1 MESTEQDILE
11 SFLGEQVVMESMD
24 KSRWYTLQVMSG
36 QERRVKDYLLNR
48 RQQDLANGV
57 DNGLVEVLV
66 PTTRVLER
74 KNGKTYE
81 REQKCYPG
89 YVFVRAVLFDDTG
102 RIIPEHWLGIKE
114 TKGVINFMGGEH
126 PMPLSD
132 EEVQGLMQVEDEKD
146 KPRVENVWKVGE
158 TVIIREGVFEG
169 SEGMIEEVDDDR
181 KRLKLSVV
189 MFGRSTPCE
198 LDFWQVDRP
207 Q

>member
-1 MESTEQDILE
+1 M
-11 SFLGEQVVMESMD
+11 VESMD

-48 RQQDLANGV
+48 RQQDLVNGI
-57 DNGLVEVLV
+57 DNAPKAITL
-66 PTTRVLER
+66 TTWATSNWYGDTFTVWGTLQ
-74 KNGKTYE
+74 NG
-81 REQKCYPG
+81 
-89 YVFVRAVLFDDTG
+89 VRAVLFDETG

-126 PMPLSD
+126 PMALSD
-132 EEVQGLMQVEDEKD
+132 EEVQGLMQVEEEKD

>member
-1 MESTEQDILE
+1 M
-11 SFLGEQVVMESMD
+11 VESMD

-89 YVFVRAVLFDDTG
+89 YVFVRAVLFDETG

-126 PMPLSD
+126 PMALSA
-132 EEVQGLMQVEDEKD
+132 EEEKD

>member
-1 MESTEQDILE
+1 M
-11 SFLGEQVVMESMD
+11 VESMD

-57 DNGLVEVLV
+57 DNGLREVLV

-89 YVFVRAVLFDDTG
+89 YVFVRAVLFDETG

-126 PMPLSD
+126 PMALSD
-132 EEVQGLMQVEDEKD
+132 EEVQGLMQVEEEKD

>member
-1 MESTEQDILE
+1 MET
-11 SFLGEQVVMESMD
+11 MD

-48 RQQDLANGV
+48 RQQDLANGG

-126 PMPLSD
+126 PMALSD
-132 EEVQGLMQVEDEKD
+132 EEVQGLMQVEEEKD